1 MRLTPDLLLRAYA
14 LGVFPM
20 AENRQAEELHWVD
33 PDLRGV
39 LPLESVHLPRRLYR
53 RLRGNA
59 FLVTCNQD
67 FPAVIQ
73 ACAAPMENRPETW
86 INSTIEQLYS
96 ELHRMGFAHSIEV
109 WLPETPADPSYTAP
123 GKTGETPSSE
133 GPAIKG
139 RRLVGGLYGVGLGA
153 AFFGES
159 MFTRS
164 TDASKV
170 ALMHLIMRLHQG
182 GFQLLDTQFTTPHLR
197 QFGAIDLPRTHYKAL
212 LGRALRETAVFPVE
226 LSEEAFVEQLAA
238 LRDDSRQ
245 RVS

>member
-39 LPLESVHLPRRLYR
+39 LPLESVHLPRRLHR
-53 RLRGNA
+53 RLRGNG

-109 WLPETPADPSYTAP
+109 WLPETPTDPSDAALTKESNDAP
-123 GKTGETPSSE
+123 
-133 GPAIKG
+133 AAHG

-159 MFTRS
+159 MFTRV

-170 ALMHLIMRLHQG
+170 ALMHLIMRLRQG

-197 QFGAIDLPRTHYKAL
+197 QFGAIDLPRAHYKAL

-226 LSEEAFVEQLAA
+226 LSEEAFAEQLAA
-238 LRDDSRQ
+238 LRRPSAKPKCE
-245 RVS
+245 